1 MLEVYM
7 KQSYGGGEGGVEVSF
22 ASSVYVYIGIAN

>member
-7 KQSYGGGEGGVEVSF
+7 EQSNGGGERGVEVSF
-22 ASSVYVYIGIAN
+22 ASSVYVYTGIAN